1 MCRFVAVHFVRNL
14 DPPERGINGN
24 KSEIAILPRPGT
36 NLPAMIRW
44 DGPALARV
52 HKRGLRSQHVRTLR
66 CHVQPLPEH
75 AGAGPRSV
83 QEPAVTVRARLGGLR
98 FPAVRQ
104 HDVRVRRRR
113 VVRRLAGGSR
123 NAIRC
128 FDEWTY
134 I

>member
-1 MCRFVAVHFVRNL
+1 MCKFVAVHFVRNL

-44 DGPALARV
+44 DGPELARV
-52 HKRGLRSQHVRTLR
+52 HKRGPRSQHVRMLQR
-66 CHVQPLPEH
+66 HVQSLPEH
-75 AGAGPRSV
+75 AGAGPGSV
-83 QEPAVTVRARLGGLR
+83 PEPAVTARARSGGPR
-98 FPAVRQ
+98 FPVARQ